1 MDIINGCATALITP
15 FLNNEVDY
23 VALEKLIEL
32 QVQANCSIVVC
43 GTTAETPTLSSEEYS
58 AIIKFVVEKV
68 DKKVP
73 VIAGCGSNSTK
84 STVANAKLCE
94 NLGVDGILVVNPYYN
109 KPTQKGLV
117 LHFTEVANAVNIP
130 VILYNVPG
138 RTGSNIAPS
147 TIAELSKVKNIVAV
161 KEASGNISQVSEIIR
176 LTDESFTVYSG
187 NDDMIIPLM
196 SLGGKGVISVL
207 SNIMPKETR
216 NMVDLFV
223 NGDYI
228 SAGKEQIRLNG
239 LVNSLFIESN
249 PIPVKEASS
258 ILGLC
263 SNELRLPLVNMEEA
277 NKNIL
282 LKEMTD
288 LGLI

>member
-15 FLNNEVDY
+15 FLNNQVDY
-23 VALEKLIEL
+23 SALEKLLEI

-43 GTTAETPTLSSEEYS
+43 GTTAETPTLDAEEYS
-58 AIIKFVVEKV
+58 KIIKFVVEKV

-73 VIAGCGSNSTK
+73 VIAGCGSNSTQ
-84 STVANAKLCE
+84 STVEKAKLCE
-94 NLGVDGILVVNPYYN
+94 KLGVDGILVVNPYYN
-109 KPTQKGLV
+109 KPTQKGII

-138 RTGSNIAPS
+138 RTGVNIAPS
-147 TIAELSKVKNIVAV
+147 TIAELSKIKNIVAV

-176 LTDESFTVYSG
+176 LTDENFAVYSG
-187 NDDMIIPLM
+187 NDDMVIPLM

-207 SNIMPKETR
+207 SNIMPRETK
-216 NMVDLFV
+216 NMVSLFDV
-223 NGDYI
+223 GKYTD
-228 SAGKEQIRLNG
+228 AGKEQIRLNG
-239 LVNSLFIESN
+239 LINALFIESN
-249 PIPVKEASS
+249 PIPVKEALA

-263 SNELRLPLVNMEEA
+263 SNELRLPLVNMENS

-282 LKEMTD
+282 LKEMENV
-288 LGLI
+288 GLI